1 MARLT
6 KGDAPADAARYL
18 LVGAACAGANNLLL
32 IGGAAAGLHYTVCI
46 GLTVLV
52 VLPASYP
59 AHACW
64 TFRSAMSWGSFGRY
78 LLGSLSGVVVASLMV
93 ALLCG
98 PLGLPMPIAAP
109 TATAAMLVYNFLMTR
124 WAVRRRVAAI

>member
-1 MARLT
+1 MARLIT
-6 KGDAPADAARYL
+6 GDTPADAGRYL
-18 LVGAACAGANNLLL
+18 LVGVTCAGANNLLL

-46 GLTVLV
+46 ALTVLI

-64 TFRSAMSWGSFGRY
+64 TFRGAMSWGSFGRY
-78 LLGSLSGVVVASLMV
+78 LLGSLSGVVIASLMV

-98 PLGLPMPIAAP
+98 PL
-109 TATAAMLVYNFLMTR
+109 
-124 WAVRRRVAAI
+124 